1 MLTQVLSHHFG
12 KAKSFLGNGY
22 QRLSKFAGG
31 IDRLAGVRRKTFGFL
46 APILEDFGASS
57 ALTHGMKAIRGYD
70 QIRQGVM
77 EADQYAR
84 GHAARL
90 EAL

>member
-1 MLTQVLSHHFG
+1 MG
-12 KAKSFLGNGY
+12 RAKNFIGQGY
-22 QRLSKFAGG
+22 QRLSKFAGEV
-31 IDRLAGVRRKTFGFL
+31 DCLAGVGRRAFGFL
-46 APILEDFGASS
+46 APILEDLGASS
-57 ALTHGMKAIRGYD
+57 ALTHGMKAIKGYD
-70 QIRQGVM
+70 QIRQNVM

>member
-22 QRLSKFAGG
+22 QRLSKFAGEV
-31 IDRLAGVRRKTFGFL
+31 DRLAGVGRRAFGFL

-57 ALTHGMKAIRGYD
+57 ALTHGMKAIKNYD

>member
-12 KAKSFLGNGY
+12 KAKNFIGHGY
-22 QRLSKFAGG
+22 QRLSKFAGEV
-31 IDRLAGVRRKTFGFL
+31 DRLAGVGRRAFGFL
-46 APILEDFGASS
+46 APILEDLGASS
-57 ALTHGMKAIRGYD
+57 ALTHGMKAIKNYD
-70 QIRQGVM
+70 QLRQGVM